1 LFLQVNTELGV
12 VQENHNLDADEVDK
26 SCSVRVLGAFE
37 CPFTLGDNQAIDF
50 DLVLSISFCEV
61 D

>member
-1 LFLQVNTELGV
+1 LFLEVNTELSV
-12 VQENHNLDADEVDK
+12 VKEYHNLDADEVDE
-26 SCSVRVLGAFE
+26 SCSVRVLVAFK
-37 CPFTLGDNQAIDF
+37 CPFALGDYQAIDF